1 MMPLCPFTQKECIKA
16 KCAWYVDRLQRCVLN
31 ALIDILEDL
40 EGDLED
46 ISLFLERKRFG
57 E

>member
-1 MMPLCPFTQKECIKA
+1 VPLCPFTAKECIKA
-16 KCAWYVDRLQRCVLN
+16 KCAWFVDRLQRCALN

-46 ISLFLERKRFG
+46 ISLFLERKCLG